1 STSPARVT
9 VSSGMGGR
17 RISALSDSMSRSV
30 SMSVAPE
37 IGGDRGQA
45 AMQRHSHRALADSE
59 AVCHIGDRMSL
70 DGDRRHDGT
79 LACRQTIERA
89 RQFPGTQG
97 LVCWRSKR
105 MRHVFDVHLGAATM
119 PAARIDELVPRDCKY
134 PRKDRPPRPPRVT
147 LQVNG
152 EQRLLHDVLRVD
164 PGSGARQLRSEEHT
178 SELQSRENLVCRLLL

>member
-1 STSPARVT
+1 A
-9 VSSGMGGR
+9 
-17 RISALSDSMSRSV
+17 
-30 SMSVAPE
+30 
-37 IGGDRGQA
+37 
-45 AMQRHSHRALADSE
+45 
-59 AVCHIGDRMSL
+59 
-70 DGDRRHDGT
+70 DRRHDGT
-79 LACRQTIERA
+79 LAGRQTIERA

-134 PRKDRPPRPPRVT
+134 PRKDRLRRPPRVT

-164 PGSGARQLRSEEHT
+164 PGSGARQLATGRAANDRGHAMQEVAVRCLVATERGTHACGERGLLVTAHPSPPLVRCRPGVCYPRDRSAWTT
-178 SELQSRENLVCRLLL
+178 SSRTGITTPCTRKH